1 MVAMYSDDTSLSYRF
16 DDIHQLDEALRKDLT
31 TVVEWLKGNKLSLNF
46 TKTMSVVI
54 SRKQNRK
61 MFNYK

>member
-16 DDIHQLDEALRKDLT
+16 DDIYQLDEALRKDLT

-61 MFNYK
+61 MLNLK